1 MILPKLINWKNQNL
15 SQGSLKIEAD
25 TETVNVQWWYEFNKN
40 SCLHTQNHTV
50 SPHHLFQEEYF
61 EVSYLCEE
69 SYESVDST
77 RPSQADMRSFSPEKN
92 FKDCET
98 KDCETSLKT
107 PSRIETNH
115 DVWWEMKLF
124 ILWYINTEAS
134 QVSNGGANMNHPK
147 TWQCTKKK
155 FPPLSIETTNGKNT
169 HHKPVPLEENHHLP
183 ILGIILPQHT
193 LLQHIP
199 GWFNK
204 HIKHL

>member
-1 MILPKLINWKNQNL
+1 MQHVLLPPSGLFRFLDNLFVFDIANYYSLI
-15 SQGSLKIEAD
+15 
-25 TETVNVQWWYEFNKN
+25 
-40 SCLHTQNHTV
+40 C
-50 SPHHLFQEEYF
+50 HHLNIMRT
-61 EVSYLCEE
+61 S
-69 SYESVDST
+69 SVICI
-77 RPSQADMRSFSPEKN
+77 Q
-92 FKDCET
+92 
-98 KDCETSLKT
+98 
-107 PSRIETNH
+107 TNH

-134 QVSNGGANMNHPK
+134 QVSNGEANMNHPGSVQK
-147 TWQCTKKK
+147 KKK

-199 GWFNK
+199 WWFNK